1 MIPVI
6 LDGKLISQQLI
17 VEVGTEVQSINNEY
31 GIIPGLAV
39 VLVGDNPASMV
50 YVRNKSKIAKK
61 SGMNSLIKNS
71 PADTSSDQI
80 ICTIQALNQDP
91 NYHGILVQ
99 LPLPD
104 HVDEDVIIASIDPYK
119 DVDGLHPMNV
129 GLLSAGIPRFVPATP
144 EGSRRCC

>member
-61 SGMNSLIKNS
+61 
-71 PADTSSDQI
+71 
-80 ICTIQALNQDP
+80 LNASVKELD
-91 NYHGILVQ
+91 GIYNVWWKIYEK
-99 LPLPD
+99 
-104 HVDEDVIIASIDPYK
+104 HRKK
-119 DVDGLHPMNV
+119 DR
-129 GLLSAGIPRFVPATP
+129 S
-144 EGSRRCC
+144 